1 MLAPCT
7 LLPLARSPSRLGD
20 RRYGTDCLGDPP
32 PLHAL
37 PSSSLSPPPG
47 LLRTV
52 EIGGGEE
59 GGLGR
64 NRVAA
69 ALSFPTCHLDE
80 RLPYYR
86 ILRKTRPTDSAT
98 PKACCVK
105 KTPMQVDPTL
115 MNVVDGGTVSREISA
130 PSKASTTMV
139 GNPPQTLPSEFR
151 GDVTLSQ
158 QNKTTPATDCKTA
171 KACLDTINYNHSPEL
186 SSPQQPNNAPVS
198 GSEKRADKRAEAPK
212 LKADAAAVFPTSQW
226 SSGVKVG
233 REDSLTPCHSNLTSS
248 KKSHPQT
255 QSVQS
260 VSPGFQCSAMFKPAQ
275 PVAFLPSTNFA
286 SPLCKITL
294 PPALGQIA
302 ALREATANQF
312 QKGIQPQ
319 SSGVGGTSLIRTYP
333 YQFSVGRS
341 PAKDKKAGTSTSKLK
356 SNHSSSKNTKSA
368 GEHKSLA
375 SVVASPAI
383 ALPLQHPSL
392 TSAAPT
398 HYTLSPT
405 AAICCGS
412 ALASITSQSR
422 LLNHV
427 EKGNSI
433 DKTTMGSLKTALPS
447 ASEDHTACSI
457 ESRDVPLD
465 LSAKSKRPKC
475 INDPPVSL
483 MEPHSTES
491 NQRDFLNSKRTHP
504 STYSSAVQYPIL
516 PNTHRNGSHQKQI
529 NRPQNHQ
536 VPESKPTWGKG
547 SAQDPIKNIPGTY
560 VGVASPILAST
571 LRGKDGKGTFADDC
585 QSFAKQEFIS
595 IIDQGEHLASGGK
608 KPSSLMKGNQHAH
621 SAKHVKNTS
630 TTITKNCPSKA
641 ALTTTLSSSANAQ
654 KSAPGKTAVPC
665 STTVVS
671 PAWQQPSHH
680 PKASSAQR
688 KITHGSTK
696 TKGST
701 GTEGSR
707 LQSGHHS
714 PSSQEEEK
722 RERMKSPLSNLTSIV
737 KQQALETTAL
747 SAEAN
752 TQASPV
758 ASRKAD
764 VLKPIAGS
772 QDTQAKFPPY
782 WSVDK
787 WPGVPSPEDLTHTMK
802 RHEKA
807 NATEPLENN
816 TELRTSQGEQTG
828 LQMKKGSSKPAG
840 QSPLFGSK
848 ASTNK
853 NRMESKLAQVL
864 EGETVKKESGA
875 EDRAP
880 RDKLEGMV
888 ASILTGQFARGC
900 DKFEK
905 KTNGTKEE
913 SPAKAKASA
922 IKQKKTSPKKPVK
935 EKSPTELPSKKAAGK
950 KKQDAE
956 NTPTKVPSAKKKK
969 QPAPVLEQSLSA
981 RELSPQSKGS
991 IPKDKTSPSKL
1002 EQPTPKKTVT
1012 DSGSSPPSVE
1022 TPVSLKSSTISRKDT
1037 DVTESSFP
1045 RLRRG
1050 RRRAD
1055 EARLDLWGFATPSPP
1070 PPPPPMPLPPPTS
1083 PSPPVTPA
1091 QPVRRPRGRPRSNPL
1106 PERVHQGKVKSCSA
1120 EGYTPAHKKRRRCR
1134 STKYQTGDY
1143 ITEKDKMEDG
1153 DHPEESD
1160 SLRRD
1165 SGTPADP
1172 QGDQCPSPTDC
1183 SPEPPPRKS
1192 SFTRSGSVRY
1202 HEGEVSPERSDKPA
1216 GKRKFKSKHL
1226 GDNEEPKIKIKT
1238 KRSSLGKRG
1247 ASLALGDRGVDVK
1260 RTESPPPTPKT
1271 LPASP
1276 SNKKASSGRSSGSES
1291 PPKRVIPPEVRRLIV
1306 NKNAGETL
1314 LQRAARLGYQDVVQY
1329 CLEKDI
1335 REVNRRD
1342 NAGYTALHEAS
1353 SRGWTQIVQILL
1365 RHGADVNCSAQDGT
1379 RPLHDA
1385 VASDNLPIVWLLL
1398 NHGADPTLATY
1409 SGHTPVK
1416 LAHSLG
1422 MKTFLTE
1429 YFTELEGRTE
1439 QDSSL
1444 LWDFYSSSLFETDKE
1459 PCWDFL
1465 LSEQNQ
1471 ELEENLPVKTE
1482 HDSDRDCLLFEFSS
1496 EPLLP
1501 CFHVQVSLTQGFC
1514 NWFLLT
1520 DVLKRLKM
1528 SARIFR
1534 ARYPHLEVVTL
1545 PRAELWKQVS
1555 VSQVSSALASPY
1567 RGKNKDE
1574 EDKEEKEEEEEE
1586 EEGLVE
1592 LVRCVPEIQR
1602 LLGSSIHILQE
1613 DDEEEE
1619 EEEEEKTLTNT
1630 GKPHSR

>member
-1 MLAPCT
+1 
-7 LLPLARSPSRLGD
+7 
-20 RRYGTDCLGDPP
+20 
-32 PLHAL
+32 
-37 PSSSLSPPPG
+37 
-47 LLRTV
+47 
-52 EIGGGEE
+52 
-59 GGLGR
+59 
-64 NRVAA
+64 
-69 ALSFPTCHLDE
+69 
-80 RLPYYR
+80 
-86 ILRKTRPTDSAT
+86 
-98 PKACCVK
+98 
-105 KTPMQVDPTL
+105 MQVDPTL

-956 NTPTKVPSAKKKK
+956 NTPTKVPSAKKQKK

>member
-1 MLAPCT
+1 
-7 LLPLARSPSRLGD
+7 
-20 RRYGTDCLGDPP
+20 
-32 PLHAL
+32 
-37 PSSSLSPPPG
+37 
-47 LLRTV
+47 
-52 EIGGGEE
+52 
-59 GGLGR
+59 
-64 NRVAA
+64 
-69 ALSFPTCHLDE
+69 
-80 RLPYYR
+80 
-86 ILRKTRPTDSAT
+86 
-98 PKACCVK
+98 
-105 KTPMQVDPTL
+105 MQVDPTL
-115 MNVVDGGTVSREISA
+115 MNVVDGGTVSREISD

-171 KACLDTINYNHSPEL
+171 KACLDTSNYNHSPEL

-226 SSGVKVG
+226 SSGVKVD
-233 REDSLTPCHSNLTSS
+233 REDSLTPCHSNVTSS

-341 PAKDKKAGTSTSKLK
+341 PAKEKKAGTSTSKLK
-356 SNHSSSKNTKSA
+356 SNHSSSKNAKSA

-491 NQRDFLNSKRTHP
+491 NQQDFVNSKRTHS

-571 LRGKDGKGTFADDC
+571 LRGKDGKGTFADEF

-608 KPSSLMKGNQHAH
+608 KPSGLMKGKQHAH

-630 TTITKNCPSKA
+630 TAITKNCPSKA

-665 STTVVS
+665 STTVVN

-680 PKASSAQR
+680 PKVSSAQR
-688 KITHGSTK
+688 KIPHGSTK

-737 KQQALETTAL
+737 KQQDLETTAL
-747 SAEAN
+747 SAEGN

-764 VLKPIAGS
+764 VLKPVAGS
-772 QDTQAKFPPY
+772 QDTQAKYPPY

-840 QSPLFGSK
+840 QSHLFGSK

-875 EDRAP
+875 ADSAP
-880 RDKLEGMV
+880 SEKLEGMV
-888 ASILTGQFARGC
+888 ASILTGQFARGG
-900 DKFEK
+900 DQFEK

-935 EKSPTELPSKKAAGK
+935 EKSPTEPPSKKAAGK

-1012 DSGSSPPSVE
+1012 DSGSSPPIVE

-1091 QPVRRPRGRPRSNPL
+1091 QPIRRPRGRPRSNPL
-1106 PERVHQGKVKSCSA
+1106 PERAHQGKVKSCSA

-1153 DHPEESD
+1153 EHPEESD

-1172 QGDQCPSPTDC
+1172 QGDQCPSPTAC

-1202 HEGEVSPERSDKPA
+1202 HESEVSPERSDKPA

-1247 ASLALGDRGVDVK
+1247 ASLALGDGGVDVK

-1271 LPASP
+1271 LPTSP

-1444 LWDFYSSSLFETDKE
+1444 HWDFYSSSLFETDKE

-1471 ELEENLPVKTE
+1471 ELEENPPVKTE
-1482 HDSDRDCLLFEFSS
+1482 NDSDRDCLLFEFSS

-1574 EDKEEKEEEEEE
+1574 EDKEEEEEEE